1 MSEYVDI
8 SLIKGEMGWGTDD
21 TMPIHKRHYT
31 EEKIYEKNSNDFPVA
46 YKIRESTSPSE
57 FITRKFREYM
67 NSKGYGNDSAD
78 MSLLDEF
85 AFGKRFN
92 WFKQDTGS
100 CFPAGTLVKMS
111 DGSYKPIENV
121 KVFDEVL
128 TAEGNIKK
136 VLCTMG
142 REVEEPIFNL
152 KLWGHHGIKMTKE
165 HPVLTQR
172 GYVEVSKLQQDDYV
186 AMPRYCPFETK
197 FLHTLDLVDYTPNE
211 KRRLN
216 KGISTGERSVGISG
230 IETRRK
236 IITYLTVPE
245 VIELTKEFGWICGI
259 FLAEGTV
266 DTHKIVWT
274 LHPNEKE
281 TFGKKII
288 NFFKE
293 NFNIDCPIYT
303 TKRRGKE
310 SSVKITLHSVA
321 WCKLFYSM
329 FGTGSKSKTLNPCIS
344 SANKEFMQGLVE
356 GWLDGDGYENK
367 SKNLTQGTTI
377 SKHLALHIHSIL
389 SSIGKLPIIT
399 RSEPKMSHG
408 VKSRQTRYD
417 VIMRDT
423 NKTIGVKAEENIVWR
438 KVQSLEQVEFN
449 GRVYNFEVADDNSY
463 VVEGI
468 GVHNCVISNTFRPW
482 VRRCIYELAI
492 KGDPE
497 EYFGRNEF
505 SSKNISFY
513 APFSYGC
520 GRRRGGLRGGDGSF
534 CEVQYESFIKDGVIL
549 CNTPKLLEILK
560 RLNADKDTDFPEP
573 RSVAVYRRFQNWE
586 FLDELLPYADFR
598 LLESPKVKDMD
609 THLKLSRE
617 YKPSSVC
624 SGIAIHKIGKH
635 RDGFDI
641 HAQNTR
647 DSWAHNMSF
656 QGHFEASD
664 GKIYI
669 RLSNESWGANVIY
682 NIPIEEVDRWYKR
695 RMITVQAI
703 GEIDLPD
710 AAFFV

>member
-8 SLIKGEMGWGTDD
+8 SLIRGEMGWGTDD

-46 YKIRESTSPSE
+46 YKIRPSSSPSE
-57 FITRKFREYM
+57 FITNKFREYM

-78 MSLLDEF
+78 MTLLDEF
-85 AFGKRFN
+85 VFRKRFA

-100 CFPAGTLVKMS
+100 
-111 DGSYKPIENV
+111 
-121 KVFDEVL
+121 
-128 TAEGNIKK
+128 
-136 VLCTMG
+136 
-142 REVEEPIFNL
+142 
-152 KLWGHHGIKMTKE
+152 
-165 HPVLTQR
+165 
-172 GYVEVSKLQQDDYV
+172 
-186 AMPRYCPFETK
+186 
-197 FLHTLDLVDYTPNE
+197 
-211 KRRLN
+211 
-216 KGISTGERSVGISG
+216 
-230 IETRRK
+230 
-236 IITYLTVPE
+236 
-245 VIELTKEFGWICGI
+245 
-259 FLAEGTV
+259 
-266 DTHKIVWT
+266 
-274 LHPNEKE
+274 
-281 TFGKKII
+281 
-288 NFFKE
+288 
-293 NFNIDCPIYT
+293 
-303 TKRRGKE
+303 
-310 SSVKITLHSVA
+310 
-321 WCKLFYSM
+321 
-329 FGTGSKSKTLNPCIS
+329 
-344 SANKEFMQGLVE
+344 
-356 GWLDGDGYENK
+356 
-367 SKNLTQGTTI
+367 
-377 SKHLALHIHSIL
+377 
-389 SSIGKLPIIT
+389 
-399 RSEPKMSHG
+399 
-408 VKSRQTRYD
+408 
-417 VIMRDT
+417 
-423 NKTIGVKAEENIVWR
+423 
-438 KVQSLEQVEFN
+438 
-449 GRVYNFEVADDNSY
+449 
-463 VVEGI
+463 
-468 GVHNCVISNTFRPW
+468 CVISNTFRPW

-492 KGDPE
+492 KGDAE

-534 CEVQYESFIKDGVIL
+534 CEVQYESLIKDGVLL

-560 RLNADKDTDFPEP
+560 RLGADKDNDFPEP
-573 RSVAVYRRFQNWE
+573 RSVSVYRRFQNWE

-609 THLKLSRE
+609 THLQLSRE

-656 QGHFEASD
+656 QGHFQASD